1 MSHNGM
7 QASFDA
13 LIELIKKPYRTDGG
27 VKTDRSVLLVYV
39 PEREL
44 EFREQLHD
52 RFLPRLEAEGHV
64 HRALDLTG
72 FLFDDLDQQSI
83 ENLCEDE
90 FDDYQWMKQGL
101 ASHIER
107 ALTQRGSNLAEQMP
121 GGTVIVY
128 ATLALYPLMRFGDLL
143 TGLRDLDCRI
153 LLAFPG
159 EEHGGRLYFMNHPD
173 GGNYL
178 AVKMMM

>member
-1 MSHNGM
+1 M
-7 QASFDA
+7 QAAFDA
-13 LIELIKKPYRTDGG
+13 LIELVRKPYRTDGG
-27 VKTDRSVLLVYV
+27 VKTDRSVLLVYA

-44 EFREQLHD
+44 EFREHLQDH
-52 RFLPRLEAEGHV
+52 FLPRLKAEGHA
-64 HRALDLTG
+64 HRTLDLTG
-72 FLFDDLDQQSI
+72 FLFDGLDQESI
-83 ENLCEDE
+83 ENLYEDE

-107 ALTQRGSNLAEQMP
+107 ALTQRIGDLVEEIP
-121 GGTVIVY
+121 GGAVIVY
-128 ATLALYPLMRFGDLL
+128 ATLALYPLIRFGDLL

-159 EEHGGRLYFMNHPD
+159 EERGGRLYFMNHPD

>member
-1 MSHNGM
+1 M
-7 QASFDA
+7 QASFEA
-13 LIELIKKPYRTDGG
+13 LIERIEKPHRSDGSL
-27 VKTDRSVLLVYV
+27 KTDRSVLLVYV

-44 EFREQLHD
+44 EFREQLQDH
-52 RFLPRLEAEGHV
+52 FLPRLESEGHV
-64 HRALDLTG
+64 YRTLDLTG
-72 FLFDDLDQQSI
+72 FLFESLEQEAI

-107 ALTQRGSNLAEQMP
+107 ALTQRISHLAEQVP
-121 GGTVIVY
+121 GGTVLVY
-128 ATLALYPLMRFGDLL
+128 ATLALYPLIRFGELL
-143 TGLRDLDCRI
+143 KGLRDLDCRI

-159 EEHGGRLYFMNHPD
+159 AERGGKLYFMNHPD

-178 AVKMMM
+178 AVKLMM